1 LELKTIYKLVQ
12 GDLAKVERQIRSVA
26 EVDFPGLAELLKHIL
41 LGGKA
46 IRPALTLLSARF
58 YDYDF
63 DRLLPM
69 ATSVELMHTS
79 TLVHDDAID
88 KSAVRRGRPTV
99 NSLWGEDR
107 AVLLGDY
114 LFAKAGEFAALTG
127 DLRVIRLFAQTLQ
140 IISSGELRQTFDAFK
155 LEQSRQQ
162 YFERITAKTASLFS
176 LSTQSG
182 AILSQA
188 PEPSVQALRVYGTNL
203 GIAFQIVDDVLDFTG
218 TEKELGKPVGSDLA
232 QGTLTLPAML
242 LLERYPE
249 DNPVKELFTNRD
261 MPEIFQQLQIKRAI
275 EAVANSSIVEECY
288 LIASDYCA
296 QARQELDLLP
306 DKPVRKALEEVADF
320 VVSRKS

>member
-12 GDLAKVERQIRSVA
+12 EDLTRVEQQIKAVT
-26 EVDFPGLAELLKHIL
+26 EVDFPDLGELLKHIL

-58 YDYDF
+58 YDYDLE
-63 DRLLPM
+63 RLLPM

-88 KSAVRRGRPTV
+88 KSSVRRGRPTV

-114 LFAKAGEFAALTG
+114 LFARAGEFAALTG
-127 DLRVIRLFAQTLQ
+127 NLRVIRLFAQTLQ
-140 IISSGELRQTFDAFK
+140 IISSGELRQTFDAFN
-155 LEQSRQQ
+155 LEQTRQH
-162 YFERITAKTASLFS
+162 YFERVNSKTASLFS
-176 LSTQSG
+176 LAVQSG

-188 PEPSVQALRVYGTNL
+188 PEPSVQALKRYGTNL
-203 GIAFQIVDDVLDFTG
+203 GIAFQIVDDLLDFIG

-249 DNPVKELFTNRD
+249 SNPVKDLFSDRE
-261 MPEIFQQLQIKRAI
+261 MPEMFQQLKIKQAI
-275 EAVANSSIVEECY
+275 DMMAGSPIVEECY
-288 LIASDYCA
+288 KIAAGYCA
-296 QARQELDLLP
+296 EACRELDLLP
-306 DKPVRKALEEVADF
+306 DKPVRKALVEVADF

>member
-1 LELKTIYKLVQ
+1 MELTAIYQSVEQ
-12 GDLAKVERQIRSVA
+12 DLAKVESQIKTVT
-26 EVDFPGLAELLKHIL
+26 EVDFPDLAELLKHIL

-46 IRPALTLLSARF
+46 IRPALTFLSAKF
-58 YDYDF
+58 YKYDL
-63 DRLLPM
+63 DLLLPM

-99 NSLWGEDR
+99 NSLWGMDR

-140 IISSGELRQTFDAFK
+140 IISSGELKQTFDAFH
-155 LEQSRQQ
+155 LEQSRQR
-162 YFERITAKTASLFS
+162 YFERISGKTASLFA

-188 PEPSVQALRVYGTNL
+188 PEESIQALKGYGTNL
-203 GIAFQIVDDVLDFTG
+203 GIAFQVVDDLLDFIG
-218 TEKELGKPVGSDLA
+218 TEGELGKPVGSDLD

-242 LLERYPE
+242 LLEQYPQ
-249 DNPVKELFTNRD
+249 DNPVRELFANPD
-261 MPEIFQQLQIKRAI
+261 MPQTERRDKIKRAI
-275 EAVANSSIVEECY
+275 NMVGSSSVEAECY
-288 LIASDYCA
+288 KVAADYCDK
-296 QARQELDLLP
+296 ARRELESLP
-306 DKPVRKALEEVADF
+306 DKPARQTLVAIADF
-320 VVSRKS
+320 VVSRKN